1 MRIRRVVSTRYKA
14 LPEGLTLEFAER
26 GLQPIVGPNEAGKSS
41 VLDLIR
47 RVLFAEARNGFEDGV
62 GGRVELTLA
71 DGAELTV
78 ERYGRR
84 PVHVRDREGRAW
96 TTSQL
101 EDRLAATA
109 GLFRNIYGFGLAEL
123 EQLDTLEK
131 DHVGTQLVSAGLG
144 LRVNLGD
151 VLDRLKKQADEL
163 YRERG
168 HKPPLNAALNDM
180 RRLAERI
187 QAQEA
192 QQSHYA
198 QLTEE
203 LAAWEEEGERRA
215 QEARRREAE
224 LARLQ
229 QMYAVWPKWVQLK
242 GLQQEMA
249 ALAHAAAVPEE
260 AGPRLAMWQE
270 RLDHDRRRLDDLTER
285 AREQE
290 RQLPEP
296 TRLMALESEAMAGVM
311 ERAASITQWMTEEHQ
326 HRGRV
331 EELASAVE
339 AEAKRLGLSLPR
351 LREGIPAKLLAP
363 RVSRL
368 GQELAQ
374 AAAGVDQQQQ
384 LVDERA
390 RQVENAGAALE
401 ALADV
406 PRRGAWEARRAQ
418 LKMLADAPRRGT
430 HYGSALLWL
439 LALVA
444 ALTAAVTG
452 RHPVA
457 VLSAG
462 VAAAAAAV
470 GLGLVLAERRR
481 TAARDLAEAGLAS
494 PLGVAAA
501 QAEWEQL
508 AARVAEHEALE
519 ARLAQARRE
528 LDAAKDELVRARE
541 RLDVAQAAWQAFLAD
556 EGLPALSPPEMLAW
570 LAEVEGALAQVAR
583 WERAEEALRQVQE
596 TEREFLRYA
605 HQTAVQVGLEVRER
619 GSLNSW
625 TALRGEW
632 QEVPDIRRRWSQAMQ
647 LVEEAVGKVRESE
660 AGLQAFLATLGVA
673 TVAQATRL
681 TEEAARLRFL
691 QREAL
696 RLDAELSAQSGGQGL
711 DAYRQW
717 DGRGI
722 EVGLQEAQDA
732 CDGARAR
739 RRDAENQAAA
749 RREQLKE
756 LERSGT
762 LAELRL
768 ELEARRQAAAQ
779 LYHRWAVR
787 RLAADVLHLAHE
799 RFQRERQ
806 PEVLQAASKLF
817 DRFTAG
823 RYVRVMAAG
832 DSIKTVSVERGD
844 GALFSPP
851 ELSRGTR
858 EQLYLALRLA
868 WIESRERQAEP
879 LPLIFDDVLVN
890 SDPVRQKEMAR
901 ILAALGRRRQ
911 LIYLTCHPEMSKLLK
926 QAGAAPA
933 LSLA

>member
-1 MRIRRVVSTRYKA
+1 
-14 LPEGLTLEFAER
+14 
-26 GLQPIVGPNEAGKSS
+26 
-41 VLDLIR
+41 LD
-47 RVLFAEARNGFEDGV
+47 G
-62 GGRVELTLA
+62 
-71 DGAELTV
+71 
-78 ERYGRR
+78 
-84 PVHVRDREGRAW
+84 
-96 TTSQL
+96 
-101 EDRLAATA
+101 
-109 GLFRNIYGFGLAEL
+109 
-123 EQLDTLEK
+123 
-131 DHVGTQLVSAGLG
+131 
-144 LRVNLGD
+144 
-151 VLDRLKKQADEL
+151 
-163 YRERG
+163 
-168 HKPPLNAALNDM
+168 
-180 RRLAERI
+180 
-187 QAQEA
+187 
-192 QQSHYA
+192 
-198 QLTEE
+198 
-203 LAAWEEEGERRA
+203 
-215 QEARRREAE
+215 
-224 LARLQ
+224 
-229 QMYAVWPKWVQLK
+229 
-242 GLQQEMA
+242 
-249 ALAHAAAVPEE
+249 
-260 AGPRLAMWQE
+260 
-270 RLDHDRRRLDDLTER
+270 
-285 AREQE
+285 
-290 RQLPEP
+290 
-296 TRLMALESEAMAGVM
+296 
-311 ERAASITQWMTEEHQ
+311 
-326 HRGRV
+326 
-331 EELASAVE
+331 
-339 AEAKRLGLSLPR
+339 
-351 LREGIPAKLLAP
+351 
-363 RVSRL
+363 
-368 GQELAQ
+368 
-374 AAAGVDQQQQ
+374 
-384 LVDERA
+384 
-390 RQVENAGAALE
+390 
-401 ALADV
+401 
-406 PRRGAWEARRAQ
+406 
-418 LKMLADAPRRGT
+418 
-430 HYGSALLWL
+430 
-439 LALVA
+439 
-444 ALTAAVTG
+444 
-452 RHPVA
+452 
-457 VLSAG
+457 
-462 VAAAAAAV
+462 
-470 GLGLVLAERRR
+470 
-481 TAARDLAEAGLAS
+481 
-494 PLGVAAA
+494 
-501 QAEWEQL
+501 
-508 AARVAEHEALE
+508 
-519 ARLAQARRE
+519 
-528 LDAAKDELVRARE
+528 
-541 RLDVAQAAWQAFLAD
+541 AQAAWQAFLAD

-647 LVEEAVGKVRESE
+647 MVEEAAGKVRESE

-696 RLDAELSAQSGGQGL
+696 SLDAELSAQSGGQGL

-844 GALFSPP
+844 GALFSPQ

-901 ILAALGRRRQ
+901 LLAALGRRRQ